1 MLRWSRL
8 FVRTMLGL
16 CVTAGLLAAALVW
29 RVSREPLSLEF
40 MVPYLQES
48 LSLADLGLK
57 VGFSDVV
64 LAWKQDEQALGL
76 RIVDATISG
85 ERGPSL
91 KLPEIDLGLSGAS
104 LLRGVLAPTYLRVR
118 GADAVLLRE
127 ADGRFRLGLP
137 DAVYAPDAPPEPQ
150 AANEDF
156 MAVVF
161 ASLFERLS
169 RPVDLNDPLGQVT
182 QVSMEISRLVIIDRK
197 LRRRWEAPGAWFQAD
212 RGENS
217 VRAQLQG
224 SLAWRDKQ
232 LSLALTAVYSA
243 ADRAAQAYLRFEGI
257 EPADFADLAP
267 EVKQL
272 AGLHM
277 PLSGQLS
284 FRLGQSGEI
293 ANLRYDLNAG
303 AGHVELPELW
313 KQPLRLREARVQGA
327 MNTSATPGIGETLA
341 IEAASFHFEDGVRLG
356 FSGELHR
363 PAPDEF
369 AVDIK
374 GQFTDLQIDRLKLY
388 WPQDAAKN
396 ANDWINGHIQG
407 GRVPQAEFTA
417 QLSPAMLSGK
427 QKLSRNAVRLAF
439 SFEGLSVDYFAPLT
453 RLTEARGDAVLD
465 ADEFNLTV
473 ASGKVGPMATSN
485 GKLRINGLQARD
497 QFADIAVTVA
507 GVNKDLLGLIDQ
519 KPLGYA
525 TQLGIKPAV
534 VEGQG
539 RVDVSFNFPLEH
551 KLKLDDVKF
560 TAKADLVSLAIPD
573 IYDRF
578 ALTNGAMQ
586 LRVDPKGLD
595 TEGTAALNGVPVR
608 LHWRQEFDSR
618 QAVTARYRISG
629 RADNEGRKALGF
641 DLDPMIDGPVDAVA
655 EIESRRL
662 GNETVIRTQLD
673 LTPAK
678 LAIADIYWEKP
689 VGKTGAAQ
697 FTARLKPNAP
707 TLFEGLRITADQFIA
722 DGSAS
727 LANDGAWSL
736 KLGMLRVGE
745 NEANVDLRRAANGDT
760 VLRAE
765 GKRYDLT
772 PFVKAMDA
780 DTGEPKPQ
788 PHLDLRLRFD
798 DVRLDETTA
807 LRNFALD
814 LQRGT
819 LFTEQLDLSG
829 AFHGGGTLAVRI
841 APDPDKAKKQRQLTV
856 RSDNAGAVF
865 NYLGVEKMQGGSL
878 TVDGHYDD
886 AKPGQPL
893 EGVLSARQFKA
904 VQAPFLA
911 RLLGIGSFTGLAALL
926 SGEGISFETAHIP
939 FTQKDGVLTLQT
951 SRIRGPQLG
960 ITLEG
965 TVNSKTNHVNI
976 NGTAVPAFVLN
987 TILGR
992 IPLLGDLFIG
1002 DGIIGVNF
1010 AVSGPKDKT
1019 EVSVNPLSAIAPGF
1033 LRRIFQASGSSSGS
1047 SNSTGDMPVEVP
1059 PPPPQIAP

>member
-8 FVRTMLGL
+8 FIRTVLGL
-16 CVTAGLLAAALVW
+16 CVVTGLLAGALVW
-29 RVSREPLSLEF
+29 RVSREPLSLDF
-40 MVPYLQES
+40 LVPYLQES
-48 LSLADLGLK
+48 LSLADIGLK
-57 VGFSDVV
+57 VSFSDVV

-76 RIVDATISG
+76 RIVDTTISG
-85 ERGPSL
+85 ERGQSM
-91 KLPEIDLGLSGAS
+91 KLPEIDIGLSGAS
-104 LLRGVLAPTYLRVR
+104 LLRGVLAPTYMRVR
-118 GADAVLLRE
+118 GVDALLLRE

-137 DAVYAPDAPPEPQ
+137 EAQEPAADAVAEPQ
-150 AANEDF
+150 PGSEDF
-156 MAVVF
+156 MPLLF
-161 ASLFERLS
+161 ANLFERLS
-169 RPVDLNDPLGQVT
+169 QPVDLNDPLGQIS

-224 SLAWRDKQ
+224 SLAWRNKS

-243 ADRAAQAYLRFEGI
+243 ADRAAQAYLRFDGV
-257 EPADFADLAP
+257 EPADFADLVP
-267 EVKQL
+267 DVKEL

-277 PLSGQLS
+277 PLAGQLS
-284 FRLGQSGEI
+284 FRLGQSGDI

-303 AGHVELPELW
+303 AGLVELPELW
-313 KQPLRLREARVQGA
+313 KEPLRLREARIQGA
-327 MNTSATPGIGETLA
+327 MNASATPGIGDTLA

-356 FSGELHR
+356 FSGELLR
-363 PAPDEF
+363 PAPGEF
-369 AVDIK
+369 ALDIK
-374 GQFTDLQIDRLKLY
+374 GQFTDLAMDRLKLY

-396 ANDWINGHIQG
+396 AIDWISAHIRG
-407 GRVPQAEFTA
+407 GRVPQAEFAA
-417 QLSPAMLSGK
+417 QLSSAMLSGK
-427 QKLSRNAVRLAF
+427 QKLPRNAVRLAF
-439 SFEGLSVDYFAPLT
+439 GFEGLSVDYFAPLT

-465 ADEFNLTV
+465 ADEFNLTL
-473 ASGKVGPMATSN
+473 ASGKVGPLSTSN

-497 QFADIAVTVA
+497 QFADIAVTAA
-507 GVNKDLLGLIDQ
+507 GANRELLGLIDQ

-525 TQLGIKPAV
+525 TLLGIKPAV

-539 RVDVSFNFPLEH
+539 RVDVTFNFPLEH

-560 TAKADLVSLAIPD
+560 TAKADLVNLAIPD

-578 ALTNGAMQ
+578 ALTNGTMQ
-586 LRVDPKGLD
+586 LKVDPKGLD
-595 TEGTAALNGVPVR
+595 TDGTAALNEVPVR

-629 RADNEGRKALGF
+629 RADNQGRKALGF
-641 DLDPMIDGPVDAVA
+641 DLESMIDGPVDALA

-678 LAIADIYWEKP
+678 LAISEIFWEKP

-707 TLFEGLRITADQFIA
+707 TEFEGLRITADQFVA

-727 LANDGAWSL
+727 LATDGAWSL
-736 KLGMLRVGE
+736 KLGLLRIGE
-745 NEANVDLRRAANGDT
+745 NEANVNLRRAANGDT

-765 GKRYDLT
+765 GKHYDLT

-780 DTGEPKPQ
+780 DTGEPQPQ
-788 PHLDLRLRFD
+788 PLLDLRLRFD

-807 LRNFALD
+807 MRNFALD
-814 LQRGT
+814 LQRGA
-819 LFTEQLDLSG
+819 LFAEQLDLSG

-841 APDPDKAKKQRQLTV
+841 APVADKAKRQRQLTV

-865 NYLGVEKMQGGSL
+865 NYLGVEKMQGGNL
-878 TVDGHYDD
+878 TVDGVYDD

-893 EGVLSARQFKA
+893 EGVLNARQFKA

-926 SGEGISFETAHIP
+926 SGEGINFDTAHIP
-939 FTQKDGVLTLQT
+939 FTQKDGVLTLQP

-965 TVNSKTNHVNI
+965 TINRKTNHVSI

-1010 AVSGPKDKT
+1010 AVSGPKEKT
-1019 EVSVNPLSAIAPGF
+1019 EMSINPLSAIAPGF
-1033 LRRIFQASGSSSGS
+1033 LRRIFQASGSSSG
-1047 SNSTGDMPVEVP
+1047 NSTGDQPVEVP
-1059 PPPPQIAP
+1059 PPPAQIAP